1 MPADN
6 PVQAWLHHLYYVG
19 QSVNRHHFLQAL
31 EQQLALLAQAVTPL
45 ADRPL
50 AYSRFDRQLF
60 QSHGTR
66 LRDYLSE
73 VEQNF
78 QALRHLVEEDRAE
91 RVAFMTERLVAQIG
105 ALQREI
111 STQALRRQEKTPVA
125 IASDLYQ
132 KLAEHQDYERRL
144 NLMIQDRESQLDR
157 AVTLSAQQQLQ
168 REVAALE
175 GRLARCRQ
183 ALVRLERQVEKRE
196 QGL

>member
-1 MPADN
+1 M
-6 PVQAWLHHLYYVG
+6 
-19 QSVNRHHFLQAL
+19 NRHYFLQAL

-50 AYSRFDRQLF
+50 AYSRFDRQIF

-78 QALRHLVEEDRAE
+78 QALRHLVEEDCTE

-105 ALQREI
+105 ALQ
-111 STQALRRQEKTPVA
+111 ALRRQEETPVA

-144 NLMIQDRESQLDR
+144 NLMIQDRESQLDI

-168 REVAALE
+168 REIVALE
-175 GRLARCRQ
+175 GRLAFCRQ
-183 ALVRLERQVEKRE
+183 ALLRLERKVEKLE

>member
-1 MPADN
+1 MN
-6 PVQAWLHHLYYVG
+6 H
-19 QSVNRHHFLQAL
+19 HHFLQAL
-31 EQQLALLAQAVTPL
+31 EHQLVLLAQAVAPL

-60 QSHGTR
+60 QSYGTR

-78 QALRHLVEEDRAE
+78 QSLCHLVAENRTE
-91 RVAFMTERLVAQIG
+91 RVAFMTEKLVAQIG
-105 ALQREI
+105 ALQREL
-111 STQALRRQEKTPVA
+111 STQALRRQEEKTSVA

-144 NLMIQDRESQLDR
+144 NLMIQDRESQLNR
-157 AVTLSAQQQLQ
+157 ATTLSAQQQLQ

-183 ALVRLERQVEKRE
+183 ALARLERQVERRE

>member
-1 MPADN
+1 M
-6 PVQAWLHHLYYVG
+6 
-19 QSVNRHHFLQAL
+19 NRHHFLQAL

-157 AVTLSAQQQLQ
+157 AVALSAQQQLQ

>member
-1 MPADN
+1 M
-6 PVQAWLHHLYYVG
+6 
-19 QSVNRHHFLQAL
+19 NRHHFLQAL
-31 EQQLALLAQAVTPL
+31 EHQLTLLAQAVAPL

-78 QALRHLVEEDRAE
+78 QALRHLVEENSTE
-91 RVAFMTERLVAQIG
+91 RVAFMTEKLVAQIG

-111 STQALRRQEKTPVA
+111 STQALRRQEKTPV
-125 IASDLYQ
+125 IVASDLYQ

-157 AVTLSAQQQLQ
+157 AVTLTAQQQLQ
-168 REVAALE
+168 REIAALE
-175 GRLARCRQ
+175 GRLTRCRQ
-183 ALVRLERQVEKRE
+183 ALTRLERQVERRE

>member
-1 MPADN
+1 M
-6 PVQAWLHHLYYVG
+6 
-19 QSVNRHHFLQAL
+19 NRHHFLQAL
-31 EQQLALLAQAVTPL
+31 EHQLVLLAQAVAPL

-78 QALRHLVEEDRAE
+78 QSLRHLVTENRTE
-91 RVAFMTERLVAQIG
+91 RVAFMTEKLVAQIG
-105 ALQREI
+105 ALQREL

-157 AVTLSAQQQLQ
+157 ATTLSAQQQLQ

-183 ALVRLERQVEKRE
+183 ALARLERQVERRE